1 MTITNCVLISVHPL
15 ACFCLLLSKY
25 IHSCIPT
32 FSNYYIVNFSQFV
45 HNRCSPQLLD
55 ASDEN
60 VLQYKHPSHWRPS
73 PVITVRR
80 VAITISLYILA
91 QAHESS
97 RSAHTY
103 GIDESKYTN
112 ILRLLL
118 YIILLNMLPY
128 YTHSFKYLK
137 VIKNVVAITVMG
149 KKAM

>member
-1 MTITNCVLISVHPL
+1 M
-15 ACFCLLLSKY
+15 
-25 IHSCIPT
+25 
-32 FSNYYIVNFSQFV
+32 
-45 HNRCSPQLLD
+45 
-55 ASDEN
+55 
-60 VLQYKHPSHWRPS
+60 
-73 PVITVRR
+73 RR
-80 VAITISLYILA
+80 VAITVSLYTLA
-91 QAHESS
+91 QAHDSS